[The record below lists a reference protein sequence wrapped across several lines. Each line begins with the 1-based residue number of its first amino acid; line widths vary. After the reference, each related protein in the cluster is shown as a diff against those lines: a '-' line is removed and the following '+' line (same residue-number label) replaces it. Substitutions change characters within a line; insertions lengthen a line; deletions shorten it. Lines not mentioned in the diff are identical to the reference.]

1 MFELIDE
8 TEEVSDTETDSR
20 EIVEN
25 DVSQDETVVIPTSPA
40 EDEES
45 TAEVAHEEDEPAE
58 ESSPKKKRS
67 VLRIILNT
75 VLMVMVYPPL
85 CVASGLLGIGR
96 FATAPFLILLEGIA
110 VAMGRLLPAICVGG
124 IGASIVLRRKE
135 RPNLSFLVQFAG
147 AVWFGVTMLVA
158 KLSGSY

>member
-1 MFELIDE
+1 MDGYSWIALLTLIAAVFAVWKIRKSKDYQY
-8 TEEVSDTETDSR
+8 SLLDTSG
-20 EIVEN
+20 
-25 DVSQDETVVIPTSPA
+25 
-40 EDEES
+40 
-45 TAEVAHEEDEPAE
+45 
-58 ESSPKKKRS
+58 
-67 VLRIILNT
+67 IILNT

-110 VAMGRLLPAICVGG
+110 VAMGRLLPAICVAG

-135 RPNLSFLVQFAG
+135 RPNLSFLVQFSG
-147 AVWFGVTMLVA
+147 AIWFGMTMLVA